1 MARQINETSSRQ
13 IVLAR
18 LSDMRAND
26 EIESRGQAVS
36 AIVAEFDIS
45 IAYAKTIYQTF
56 REMLKT
62 AGDLVET
69 FEVKADKSGELKLV
83 SNYKD
88 VAEDGDY
95 LDVATAAEAFKAGLV
110 AQLTELDGLLTVL
123 DNGKAALADTAEVAL
138 DVAVEEVLVEEVEA
152 A

>member
-1 MARQINETSSRQ
+1 MARQINEPSSRQ

-45 IAYAKTIYQTF
+45 VAYAKTIYQTF

-95 LDVATAAEAFKAGLV
+95 LDVDSAAQAFKAGLV
-110 AQLTELDGLLTVL
+110 AQLTELDTLLAIL
-123 DNGKAALADTAEVAL
+123 GDGKAALESAPEVVAEV
-138 DVAVEEVLVEEVEA
+138 VAEAVEEVEA